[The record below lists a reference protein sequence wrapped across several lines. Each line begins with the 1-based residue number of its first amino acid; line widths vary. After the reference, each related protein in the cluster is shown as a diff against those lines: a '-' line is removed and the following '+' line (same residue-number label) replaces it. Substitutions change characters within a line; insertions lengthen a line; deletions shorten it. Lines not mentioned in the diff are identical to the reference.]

1 MPRGGFVSEQKSN
14 DVREKCLFQ
23 AHVFRIVTRMN
34 PELSDDTAGNFLK
47 ENALENQA
55 PGCFWANFERAFW
68 GRVLIGEPKKPSRH
82 VQKSGF
88 GKCSMLTAGKT
99 KCPPGK
105 KYSAK
110 RQKSTICDPKMEG
123 GSQGCLRSYDRAKS
137 PLFQEDVTTCATKP
151 NENSLDWACQN
162 APCKCAPE
170 QVVLPTQ
177 LDFILFN
184 CLKVP

>member
-14 DVREKCLFQ
+14 NVREKCLFQ
-23 AHVFRIVTRMN
+23 AHVFRIGTRMN
-34 PELSDDTAGNFLK
+34 LELSEDTAGNFLK

-123 GSQGCLRSYDRAKS
+123 GSQGCLRESQPRCPPSAHLL
-137 PLFQEDVTTCATKP
+137 PCTCGVKVFGL
-151 NENSLDWACQN
+151 SLN
-162 APCKCAPE
+162 
-170 QVVLPTQ
+170 
-177 LDFILFN
+177 
-184 CLKVP
+184 